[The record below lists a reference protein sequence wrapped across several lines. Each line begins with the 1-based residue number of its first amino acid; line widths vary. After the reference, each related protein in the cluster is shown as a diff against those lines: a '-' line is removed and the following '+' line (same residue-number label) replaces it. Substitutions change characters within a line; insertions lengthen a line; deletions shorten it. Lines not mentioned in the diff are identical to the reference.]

1 MKARHRFCQA
11 EVKFSLSDTFSFIFT
26 MVSNRFVRECF
37 VVVVFWNPCHFEN
50 HFGLFVHI
58 LLYISYPIKTIPH
71 QGNFVTTFI
80 ISALAVWV
88 LDGRFV
94 TNFVILYLSGSMKFT
109 GQQFFS
115 HVWATPAVARFL
127 GVNQYYA
134 KEAFNCTVEVVFV
147 VKCIL
152 LQTCPL
158 PLILLVCTRLPH

>member
-1 MKARHRFCQA
+1 MHDCIVLGIVSESQTQILPRPIERA
-11 EVKFSLSDTFSFIFT
+11 EVKFLLSDTVSFIFT

-37 VVVVFWNPCHFEN
+37 VVVVFSNPCHFEN

-58 LLYISYPIKTIPH
+58 LFYISYPIKTIPH

-80 ISALAVWV
+80 ISALAIWV

-94 TNFVILYLSGSMKFT
+94 TNFVIYGSVKFT

-115 HVWATPAVARFL
+115 HVGATPAVARFL

-134 KEAFNCTVEVVFV
+134 KLKSA
-147 VKCIL
+147 L
-152 LQTCPL
+152 LKNTA
-158 PLILLVCTRLPH
+158 RWKYFS